1 MNTSAYLLDIY
12 ETIDQVRLQE
22 HERQTQAP
30 LTVNRRSR
38 SSERPGVAQVRPGL
52 FVSRGHADMRRR
64 ALTAPSILKGR
75 RREIPAMRSGL
86 AAISDGPLVPVP
98 TRT

>member
-22 HERQTQAP
+22 HERHTQAP

-38 SSERPGVAQVRPGL
+38 SSESPGVARVRPGL
-52 FVSRGHADMRRR
+52 FVSRGHADMIRS
-64 ALTAPSILKGR
+64 ALTAPYILTGR
-75 RREIPAMRSGL
+75 RREIPAMRYGL
-86 AAISDGPLVPVP
+86 AAISAGPLILEH
-98 TRT
+98 T

>member
-22 HERQTQAP
+22 HERHKQAP

-38 SSERPGVAQVRPGL
+38 SSENPGVARVRPGL
-52 FVSRGHADMRRR
+52 FVSRGHADMRRS
-64 ALTAPSILKGR
+64 ALTAPCILTGR
-75 RREIPAMRSGL
+75 RREIPAMRYGL
-86 AAISDGPLVPVP
+86 AAISAGPLILEH
-98 TRT
+98 T